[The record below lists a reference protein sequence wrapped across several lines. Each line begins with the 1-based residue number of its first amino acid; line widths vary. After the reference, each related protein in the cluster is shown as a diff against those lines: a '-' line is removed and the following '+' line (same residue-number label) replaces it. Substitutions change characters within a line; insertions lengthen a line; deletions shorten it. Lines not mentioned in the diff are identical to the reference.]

1 MAFTKLTTD
10 VENIQKLAD
19 RPQLSAQQLK
29 AAFDG
34 AGADI
39 KAYLKDVLVPE
50 MEAVTAAESIGAT
63 YLGDGDPHPENSR
76 NVQAKLNYLYEQIKQ
91 AQMGQIPDRSIESI
105 KIASGTLTQNEL
117 ADGAVT
123 TAKLADGAVTTAK
136 LAGGLLDLCP
146 VGMGLVWWSDTLPSD
161 KWMLSGG
168 TLTPGV
174 HDEAIAFFGG
184 NTLPDVKGRVI
195 VGKDADI
202 TAFNALYRTG
212 GAQTVQLS
220 QSELPKATG
229 HLEMHN
235 AGTGTN
241 IFGVGGVFSGE
252 KVDGY
257 FRDGGNRSGGA
268 SSYGKVTFSL
278 GSGQAHNNL
287 QPYVVANY
295 IFKVL

>member
-29 AAFDG
+29 QAFDQ
-34 AGADI
+34 AGAEL
-39 KAYLKDVLVPE
+39 KAYLTEHLVPE
-50 MEAVTAAESIGAT
+50 LEAVSGAANIGAT
-63 YLGDGDPHPENSR
+63 YVGDGDPDPEDSR
-76 NVQAKLNYLYEQIKQ
+76 NIQAKLNFLYEQIKQ
-91 AQMGQIPDRSIESI
+91 TQIGQIPDRSIEAI
-105 KIASGTLTQNEL
+105 KLVSGTLTQNEL

-123 TAKLADGAVTTAK
+123 EGKLANASVSQEK
-136 LAGGLLDLCP
+136 LKGGLLDLCP

>member
-1 MAFTKLTTD
+1 MAFTKFTSD

-19 RPQLSAQQLK
+19 RPQMEPQSLK
-29 AAFDG
+29 EVFDK

-39 KAYLKDVLVPE
+39 KQYVANVLVAE
-50 MEAVTAAESIGAT
+50 LEAATGAANIGAT
-63 YLGDGDPHPENSR
+63 YVGDGDPNPEESR
-76 NVQAKLNYLYEQIKQ
+76 NIQAKLNYLYEQIKQ
-91 AQMGQIPDRSIESI
+91 TQIGQIPDRSIEAI
-105 KIASGTLTQNEL
+105 KLATGTLTQNEL
-117 ADGAVT
+117 ADRVIT
-123 TAKLADGAVTTAK
+123 TAKLIDKAVTLAK
-136 LAGGLLDLCP
+136 LSENPMEMLPIGF
-146 VGMGLVWWSDTLPSD
+146 GMTWWSDTLPSD

-195 VGKDADI
+195 VGKDSDTA
-202 TAFNALYRTG
+202 AFNTLYRTG

-220 QSELPKATG
+220 QSELPKVTG
-229 HLEMHN
+229 HMEMHN

-241 IFGVGGVFSGE
+241 VFGVGGVFGGE
-252 KVDGY
+252 KVNGY
-257 FRDGGNRSGGA
+257 FRDGGSRSGGA

>member
-39 KAYLKDVLVPE
+39 KQYLTETLVPE
-50 MEAVTAAESIGAT
+50 LEAETAAGNVGAAHI
-63 YLGDGDPHPENSR
+63 GDGDPHPENSR

-161 KWMLSGG
+161 KWMLAGG
-168 TLTPGV
+168 TLTPGT
-174 HDEAIAFFGG
+174 HDAAIAFFGG
-184 NTLPDVKGRVI
+184 TTLPDVKGRVI
-195 VGKDADI
+195 VGKDTGTA
-202 TAFNALYRTG
+202 AFNALYRTG
-212 GAQTVQLS
+212 GAQTVQLTA
-220 QSELPKATG
+220 SELPSISG
-229 HLEMHN
+229 NIEMHSIY
-235 AGTGTN
+235 TGTN
-241 IFGVGGVFSGE
+241 VADVGGVFSGE
-252 KVDGY
+252 KISEKY
-257 FRDGGNRSGGA
+257 RDGGTAGSGA
-268 SSYGKVTFSL
+268 SSYAMINLAF
-278 GSGQAHNNL
+278 GQDSPHNNL
-287 QPYVVANY
+287 QPYIVANY